1 MSRKR
6 LSQDDRWAWI
16 GSTIQDMLDD
26 APIKVFSASNCPLI
40 PYRLTNVSASRP
52 SFGERAGILIL
63 DSGVNQTVGNQQ
75 IIDVARSLGDEL
87 VDWVV
92 PKDYPNDKKATIE
105 SLKEFK
111 ALAQGEFKGK
121 LLIPIQGKTALE
133 YVECYDEARLIFP
146 DADYFGFGGIAKASP
161 NRAPLLTKQQA
172 RLEAVMYLLSAREVP
187 RLHLFGATNL
197 QWLPAYLRDEV
208 VSCDSHKFR
217 NNVDAQQTRTGKHGG
232 MWGYV
237 AVLKE
242 YLDFIMQLVNYE
254 KPDGFGDFF
263 R

>member
-6 LSQDDRWAWI
+6 LSQDERWAWI

-63 DSGVNQTVGNQQ
+63 DSGVNQDVGNQQ
-75 IIDVARSLGDEL
+75 IIDVAISLGDEL
-87 VDWVV
+87 LEWVV
-92 PKDYPNDKKATIE
+92 PKDYPNDLERTLE
-105 SLKEFK
+105 SLREFQ
-111 ALAQGEFKGK
+111 ALAQGRFDGR
-121 LLIPIQGKTALE
+121 LLIPIQGKNADE
-133 YVECYDEARLIFP
+133 YVQCYDEALRIFP
-146 DADYFGFGGIAKASP
+146 EAKYFGFGGIAKASP
-161 NRAPLLTKQQA
+161 SRAPLLTKQSS
-172 RLEAVMYLLSAREVP
+172 RLDAVIHLLDNRDVES
-187 RLHLFGATNL
+187 LHLFGATNL

-217 NNVDAQQTRTGKHGG
+217 NNVDSQQTRTGVHGG

-254 KPDGFGDFF
+254 KPDGFGEYF